1 MDKVDKCS
9 QCVYYVK
16 GQRERER
23 ESMCSHVLLRTCL
36 HAPMCLRERER
47 ERERERQRE
56 RQGWRES
63 DGEQV
68 LLLCLKP
75 FVYES
80 YLFLMLRF
88 MIWHT
93 LGKGPANCFVVV

>member
-1 MDKVDKCS
+1 MLARVAA
-9 QCVYYVK
+9 
-16 GQRERER
+16 
-23 ESMCSHVLLRTCL
+23 HVSACA
-36 HAPMCLRERER
+36 HVFAR